1 MEDLDHYNTS
11 KYDLPRG
18 IVRGEIDNYK
28 IIDGFHR
35 IIASDDKNSF
45 GVFRVI
51 KNEI

>member
-1 MEDLDHYNTS
+1 MEDLDHYIPS
-11 KYDLPRG
+11 KYQLPRG

-35 IIASDDKNSF
+35 IISSDDKKPF

-51 KNEI
+51 

>member
-1 MEDLDHYNTS
+1 MEDLSHYS
-11 KYDLPRG
+11 EDKYDLPRG

-35 IIASDDKNSF
+35 IIASDDKKPF

-51 KNEI
+51 